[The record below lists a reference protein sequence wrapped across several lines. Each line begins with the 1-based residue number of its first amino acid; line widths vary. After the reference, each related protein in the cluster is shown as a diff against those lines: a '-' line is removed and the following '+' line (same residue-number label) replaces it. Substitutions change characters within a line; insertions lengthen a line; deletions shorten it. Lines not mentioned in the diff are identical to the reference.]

1 MEIILM
7 RKFCFVCGNRTDRLA
22 EGKCEDC
29 LRKRAFVELPEK
41 IEITQC
47 SKCKKAL
54 SRNKW
59 VDFNI
64 EKIVEGLGKAR
75 GNVAKVEAKADLKKI
90 TATFFLTPHSS
101 DEVIKETHEAV
112 FHINKIICSSC
123 SRKHSGYYEAVLQ
136 LRGFDENDL
145 EKLSDVF
152 GMLERKTFYRINE
165 VKGGFDVKVGNKLA
179 VGAAAGDVRKKF
191 PSDIKKSSKIVTK
204 IDGRDVH
211 RKFILIR
218 KSENKRGG

>member
-1 MEIILM
+1 M

-29 LRKRAFVELPEK
+29 LKKRAFVELPEK

-64 EKIVEGLGKAR
+64 EKIVEELGKTR
-75 GNVAKVEAKADLKKI
+75 GKVEKVEAKADLKKI

-101 DEVIKETHEAV
+101 DDVIKETHEAV
-112 FHINKIICSSC
+112 FHINKIICSAC

-136 LRGFDENDL
+136 LRGFGEGDL
-145 EKLSDVF
+145 EKLGDVF
-152 GMLERKTFYRINE
+152 GALERKTFYRINE

-179 VGAAAGDVRKKF
+179 VGAAAKIIRAKF
-191 PSDIKKSSKIVTK
+191 PKSEMKKSSKIVTK

-218 KSENKRGG
+218 KSEKGLNL

>member
-1 MEIILM
+1 M
-7 RKFCFVCGNRTDRLA
+7 RKFCFVCGNHTDNLT
-22 EGKCEDC
+22 EGRCEDC
-29 LRKRAFVELPEK
+29 LGKRAFVELPGK

-47 SKCKKAL
+47 TKCKKVLA
-54 SRNKW
+54 RNKW
-59 VDFNI
+59 VEFNL
-64 EKIVEGLGKAR
+64 EKTVESLGKIKGKVAR
-75 GNVAKVEAKADLKKI
+75 VEAKEGLKKI

-101 DEVIKETHEAV
+101 DDVIKETHEAV
-112 FHINKIICSSC
+112 FHINKVICSSC

-145 EKLSDVF
+145 EKMEDIF
-152 GMLERKTFYRINE
+152 AMLERKTFYRINE
-165 VKGGFDVKVGNKLA
+165 VKGGFDIKVGNKLA

-218 KSENKRGG
+218 KRLKRE